1 MTKTDHP
8 VPFRM
13 TIQNGRLVPAQALD
27 EERLATYR
35 NGSSVSVIITQE
47 KNRKLERKYWAILH
61 RVVKTCPVRQ
71 RTAEDLHKAI
81 RLKLGIVESFTTLS
95 GAIKVEL
102 RSTSGMED
110 QEYSA
115 FFEEAMELL
124 SAETGVDVQ
133 TLYAESADVGDD
145 EPGSTE
151 PPSPSVETAG
161 SEPDNPTSP
170 GHSDDA
176 TDPAMPVEAGAEG
189 QEQSEPAPASE
200 YSRAACIKAF
210 MRTATD
216 NDLSIADRR
225 DILEQSKD
233 WWKENL
239 PADLDFV
246 RACLTTADKVAKGE
260 LQEGPARKYLEGLL

>member
-1 MTKTDHP
+1 MSKAEHSP
-8 VPFRM
+8 PFRM
-13 TIQNGRLVPAQALD
+13 TIQNGRLVPAQAWD
-27 EERLATYR
+27 EERLLTYR
-35 NGSSVSVIITQE
+35 NGSSVNVIITQE

-61 RVVKTCPVRQ
+61 RVVKTCPVHQ
-71 RTAEDLHKAI
+71 KTAEALHKAI
-81 RLKLGIVESFTTLS
+81 RLKLGIVESFTTLG

-115 FFEEAMELL
+115 FFEEAMDLL

-133 TLYAESADVGDD
+133 TLTAESSDVGDD
-145 EPGSTE
+145 EPASDH
-151 PPSPSVETAG
+151 PPSPSETAG
-161 SEPDNPTSP
+161 SASDNPTSP
-170 GHSDDA
+170 GLSDDA
-176 TDPAMPVEAGAEG
+176 TDPAEPVEAGAEG

-200 YSRAACIKAF
+200 DSRAACIKAF

-216 NDLSIADRR
+216 KDLSIADRR
-225 DILEQSKD
+225 DILEQTKD
-233 WWKENL
+233 WWKEKL
-239 PADLDFV
+239 PADHDFV